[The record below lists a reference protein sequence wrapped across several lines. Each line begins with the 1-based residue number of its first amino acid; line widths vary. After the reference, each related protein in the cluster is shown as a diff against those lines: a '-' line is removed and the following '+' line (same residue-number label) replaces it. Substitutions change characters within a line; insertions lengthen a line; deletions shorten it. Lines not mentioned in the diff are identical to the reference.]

1 MLAELDDKN
10 QTDQIESEDDVFA
23 FDGQNNSL
31 MAKKARQLQK
41 IKKKNEKHEK
51 QYHMYLNKKAKP
63 KAHGPFGY
71 GKGQ

>member
-31 MAKKARQLQK
+31 MAKKGKTAL
-41 IKKKNEKHEK
+41 E
-51 QYHMYLNKKAKP
+51 NKKEK
-63 KAHGPFGY
+63 
-71 GKGQ
+71 